1 MKGRLVGIVDFKC
14 KKCLAT
20 NLGDTRGEER
30 VKGKEFILENEG
42 SLECVDSFC
51 YLGDTLGAEGG
62 AEDAAKTRVRCLWSK
77 YNELIPI

>member
-1 MKGRLVGIVDFKC
+1 MDFKS

-30 VKGKEFILENEG
+30 VKGKEFILGNEG

-51 YLGDTLGAEGG
+51 YFGDTLE
-62 AEDAAKTRVRCLWSK
+62 E
-77 YNELIPI
+77 ELERKMQPKPE